1 MPANA
6 VARRAAGWKKGILM
20 NKSALALCAAM
31 SLGVTG
37 CSHDPAARGALRG
50 GGIGAAAGALAS
62 LVIPGF
68 PLWGGVAMGAIGGA
82 GIGAAT
88 SKKSYHHTEGERR
101 QVDQSAAP
109 ADQPAPE
116 AAPEAPPGG

>member
-1 MPANA
+1 MKKTAIAACA
-6 VARRAAGWKKGILM
+6 VL
-20 NKSALALCAAM
+20 

-37 CSHDPAARGALRG
+37 CAHDPQTRGALRG
-50 GGIGAAAGALAS
+50 GGIGAAAGALAA

-68 PLWGGVAMGAIGGA
+68 PVFAGLAMGAVGGA

-88 SKKSYHHTEGERR
+88 AKHKTVHHSESERYP
-101 QVDQSAAP
+101 VDQSAAP
-109 ADQPAPE
+109 VDQSAPE